1 MPAHAD
7 LLSSVG
13 ICISAAAILAFVGHR
28 LRQPLLLA
36 YLAAGILIGPQIG
49 FGLISDEASIQTVS
63 EIGLILLLF
72 IIGLELD
79 LRKLLAAGKPVLVT
93 GLLQFPICVA
103 LGFAF
108 FASLGF
114 RMRGGDFGLLYL
126 AVCLAISSTMIVVK
140 LLYDKFELDT
150 LPGRITLGV
159 LIFQD
164 VWAIAVLGIQ
174 PNLRNPQLFTLLE
187 SLASGAALVAISLI
201 ISKTLL
207 PRLFRSVAK
216 LPELVLVGSLA
227 WCFLVCAAANAV
239 GLSREM
245 GALIAGV
252 SISTFP
258 YNLDVVAKVVSI
270 RDFFVTLFFV
280 ALGMQIPMPSAAIVG
295 MALLASAFLVA
306 SRFVVIFPLLR
317 ALRQGHRTSLLPAI
331 NLAQM
336 SEFAMVIAAIG
347 LSYGHIDRRVVSLL
361 IFVFAITSVAS
372 TYLIGYSHPLQERLA
387 AWLRRAGVADL
398 DAGGGDERSRRA
410 FAGKDVVLLGF
421 FTEASALVHEY
432 EMSAAAPSHEVSA
445 ATPSYETS
453 VTARVYETSAAAPS
467 QRTSPGFAAHARSM
481 LARLLVIDFNP
492 DVHAELARRG
502 IACIYG
508 DVASM
513 ETLYHAEVH
522 DAKLV
527 VSTIPDS
534 VLKGTSNLRLLQL
547 ARRLCPHAKVV
558 VTASRAASAVELY
571 EAGADF
577 VFVSRLHSAAQ
588 MASILEQGLAQGFDE
603 LRAAEIA
610 HIRGR
615 DEVLK

>member
-1 MPAHAD
+1 VGEHVD

-13 ICISAAAILAFVGHR
+13 ISISVAAALAFVGNW

-36 YLAAGILIGPQIG
+36 YLLAGVLIGPRIG
-49 FGLISDEASIQTVS
+49 FGLISDQASIETVS

-79 LRKLLAAGKPVLVT
+79 LKKLLAAGKPVLVT
-93 GLLQFPICVA
+93 GILQFPLCVA
-103 LGFAF
+103 LGLAF
-108 FASLGF
+108 FIPFGF
-114 RMRGGDFGLLYL
+114 KMRGGDFGLLYI

-164 VWAIAVLGIQ
+164 IWAIVVLGIQ
-174 PNLRNPQLFTLLE
+174 PNLLDPQFGKLVGSLLSGVFLIGVTL
-187 SLASGAALVAISLI
+187 V
-201 ISKTLL
+201 ISKTVL
-207 PRLFRSVAK
+207 PRLFRVVAK
-216 LPELVLVGSLA
+216 LPELVLIGSLA
-227 WCFLVCAAANAV
+227 WCFIVCAAANAA

-252 SISTFP
+252 AISTFP

-280 ALGMQIPMPSAAIVG
+280 ALGMQIPMPTPELIW

-306 SRFVVIFPLLR
+306 SRFIVVFPVLR
-317 ALRQGHRTSLLPAI
+317 ALRQGHRASLLPAI

-347 LSYGHIDRRVVSLL
+347 FGYRHIDQKTVSLL

-372 TYLIGYSHPLQERLA
+372 TYLIGYSHPLQEKLGS
-387 AWLRRAGVADL
+387 WLRRIGVKDL
-398 DAGGGDERSRRA
+398 DQGTATGEEDRA
-410 FAGKDVVLLGF
+410 QSDKDVVLLGF

-432 EMSAAAPSHEVSA
+432 EM
-445 ATPSYETS
+445 
-453 VTARVYETSAAAPS
+453 ARHP
-467 QRTSPGFAAHARSM
+467 M

-492 DVHAELARRG
+492 DVHAELQRRG
-502 IACIYG
+502 IACRYG

-513 ETLYHAEVH
+513 ETLHHAAVH
-522 DAKLV
+522 HAKLV
-527 VSTIPDS
+527 VSTIPDTI
-534 VLKGTSNLRLLQL
+534 LKGTSNLRLLQQ
-547 ARRLCPHAKVV
+547 ARRLCPHASVV
-558 VTASRAASAVELY
+558 VTANRAAGALELY
-571 EAGADF
+571 DAGADF
-577 VFVSRLHSAAQ
+577 VFVSRLHSAAE
-588 MASILEQGLAQGFDE
+588 MASILEQGLAGGFAAMRAE
-603 LRAAEIA
+603 ALAQLRV
-610 HIRGR
+610 R

>member
-1 MPAHAD
+1 MGEHVD

-13 ICISAAAILAFVGHR
+13 ISISVAAALAFVGNW

-36 YLAAGILIGPQIG
+36 YLLAGVLIGPRIG
-49 FGLISDEASIQTVS
+49 FGLISDQASIETVS

-79 LRKLLAAGKPVLVT
+79 LKKLLAAGKPVLVT
-93 GLLQFPICVA
+93 GMLQFPLCVA
-103 LGFAF
+103 LGLAF
-108 FASLGF
+108 FIPFGF
-114 RMRGGDFGLLYL
+114 KMRGGDFGLLYI

-164 VWAIAVLGIQ
+164 IWAIVVLGIQ
-174 PNLRNPQLFTLLE
+174 PNLLDPQFGKLVGSLLSGVFLIGVTL
-187 SLASGAALVAISLI
+187 V
-201 ISKTLL
+201 ISKTVL
-207 PRLFRSVAK
+207 PRLFRVVAK
-216 LPELVLVGSLA
+216 LPELVLIGSLA
-227 WCFLVCAAANAV
+227 WCFIVCAAANAA

-252 SISTFP
+252 AISTFP

-280 ALGMQIPMPSAAIVG
+280 ALGMQIPMPTPELIW

-306 SRFVVIFPLLR
+306 SRFIVVFPVLR
-317 ALRQGHRTSLLPAI
+317 ALRQGHRASLLPAI

-347 LSYGHIDRRVVSLL
+347 FGYRHIDQKTVSLL

-372 TYLIGYSHPLQERLA
+372 TYLIGYSHPLQEKLGG
-387 AWLRRAGVADL
+387 WLRRIGIKDL
-398 DAGGGDERSRRA
+398 DQGFPSGEADRGQSD
-410 FAGKDVVLLGF
+410 KDVVLLGF

-432 EMSAAAPSHEVSA
+432 EM
-445 ATPSYETS
+445 
-453 VTARVYETSAAAPS
+453 ARHP
-467 QRTSPGFAAHARSM
+467 M

-492 DVHAELARRG
+492 DVHAELQRRG
-502 IACIYG
+502 IACRYG

-513 ETLYHAEVH
+513 ETLHHAAVH
-522 DAKLV
+522 HAKLV
-527 VSTIPDS
+527 VSTIPDTI
-534 VLKGTSNLRLLQL
+534 LKGTSNLRLLQQ
-547 ARRLCPHAKVV
+547 ARRLCPHASVV
-558 VTASRAASAVELY
+558 VTSNRAAGALALY
-571 EAGADF
+571 DAGADF
-577 VFVSRLHSAAQ
+577 VFVSRLHSATD
-588 MASILEQGLAQGFDE
+588 MASILEEGLAGGFAAMRTE
-603 LRAAEIA
+603 ALARLRV
-610 HIRGR
+610 R